1 MARQRKFYAWLCDHG
16 VACFVLLTF
25 SFLVFG
31 KLSFDLIHL
40 FSANADYLLDNG
52 WTGLVDGG
60 LQQLLELLA
69 TSCGAMIAYLIFKL
83 CENAMVERLRHHQN
97 E

>member
-1 MARQRKFYAWLCDHG
+1 MARQRKLYAWLCDHS
-16 VACFVLLTF
+16 VACFVLLTV

-52 WTGLVDGG
+52 WIGLMEGG

-69 TSCGAMIAYLIFKL
+69 TSCGAMIAYLLFKL
-83 CENAMVERLRHHQN
+83 CENALVERLRHRQN